1 MPYGERVSDAGWS
14 PAIKPVPELWVG
26 SMGTQVPRAGDDV
39 QARRAL
45 HSQEGNERS
54 SAGNGDTQSRLVSAI
69 ESFCNVSSGWFLS
82 LMVWQFAVAPL
93 FGYEVTLNTN
103 IALTSIFTGVSMAR
117 GYLWRRF
124 FARGL
129 HMAVARWVRAAT
141 TRGES

>member
-26 SMGTQVPRAGDDV
+26 SMGTQVPRSGYDL
-39 QARRAL
+39 QARRPV
-45 HSQEGNERS
+45 HSQEGN
-54 SAGNGDTQSRLVSAI
+54 GDSQSRLVSAI

-82 LMVWQFAVAPL
+82 LMVWQYAVAPL